1 MSQTLAIETHGL
13 TKRYRRQKVVDS
25 LDLKVPAG
33 SIYAFLGHNGA
44 GKTTTIR
51 MLLNLLPTSSGSAEV
66 LGRPSRKLRERD
78 LEQVGYVTDNHPLPQ
93 WMRVGQLLRYLQP
106 LYPTWDVAF
115 EKELLKLFALDES
128 PKIRQLSRGM
138 KMKVALVAA
147 LAYRP
152 KVLLMDE
159 PFSGLDPGVREDLV
173 QGLLSLGGEDGCTIF
188 LSSHDVEEVERIAD
202 WVGIVHEGGLVL
214 EESVESLQQRFRQID
229 LDLTKKPSP
238 PEVAEWWR
246 WEATARR
253 ASFVDT
259 AYDAEE
265 TAAQVAALFPEASLT
280 ESPMSLREIY
290 LAVEGQHREGA

>member
-13 TKRYRRQKVVDS
+13 TKRYRRQAVVDA
-25 LDLKVPAG
+25 LDLNVPTG

-51 MLLNLLPTSSGSAEV
+51 MLLNLLPTSGGSAEV
-66 LGRPSRKLRERD
+66 LGRPSKKLRESD
-78 LEQVGYVTDNHPLPQ
+78 LEKVGYVTDNHPLPK
-93 WMRVGQLLRYLQP
+93 WMRIGQLLRYLQP
-106 LYPTWDVAF
+106 MYPTWDMAF
-115 EKELLKLFALDES
+115 EKELMTLFSLDES
-128 PKIRQLSRGM
+128 QKIKQLSRGM

-173 QGLLSLGGEDGCTIF
+173 QGLLSLGGESGCTIF

-202 WVGIVHEGGLVL
+202 WVGIVHEGRLVL
-214 EESVESLQQRFRQID
+214 EESVESLQKRFRLVD
-229 LDLTKKPSP
+229 LDLNEKPST
-238 PEVAEWWR
+238 PEIISWWH

-253 ASFVDT
+253 ASFVAT
-259 AYDAEE
+259 AYD
-265 TAAQVAALFPEASLT
+265 PEATAEQVDVFFPGANLT
-280 ESPMSLREIY
+280 VSPMSLREIY
-290 LAVEGQHREGA
+290 LAVERQHRGES